1 MSARPRVYLT
11 GAGVVSP
18 LGTGLADN
26 LEGIRTGRRSTATI
40 ENFPTDTYPC
50 RLGAEARDRD
60 GVIRTAPGEDRKGI
74 FLATAVREML
84 EGHAGWN
91 ATPPALRSLHLG
103 TGIDHFDLEGL
114 VDATGGGAASDWRDH
129 LRRSH
134 TIAHEVATTWDI
146 GGERTVN
153 VAACV
158 ASTQAIGLAM
168 RQVRRRP
175 LKAAVT
181 GGCDSMLSPLH
192 YMGFHKL
199 GALSDWTGD
208 PGRACRP
215 FDRERCGIVLGEGAS
230 TYLVQ
235 SEETALPGT
244 ILAEIAGFASSMD
257 AWLVTDPEP
266 EGRRLAQAALAAI
279 HDAGLAPEDIDC
291 VHLHGTG
298 THKNDLA
305 ETAAMALVFDDRFR
319 QIPVFSLKGQ
329 VGHLVGACGALEI
342 LGVIHSLRHQEI
354 PVTVNSEVPDP
365 AIQLFV
371 QREAPLP
378 RRIRH
383 VLKLNAAFGGQNTA
397 LVLKA
402 P

>member
-1 MSARPRVYLT
+1 MNARPRIYLT

-26 LEGIRTGRRSTATI
+26 LEGIRTGRRATATI
-40 ENFPTDTYPC
+40 ENFPTVPYPC

-74 FLATAVREML
+74 FLATAVHEML

-114 VDATGGGAASDWRDH
+114 VDATAGGAASDWRDH
-129 LRRSH
+129 LQRSH
-134 TIAHEVATTWDI
+134 TAALQVATTWGV

-158 ASTQAIGLAM
+158 ASTQAMGLAM
-168 RQVRRRP
+168 RQVRRHP
-175 LKAAVT
+175 LKATVT

-199 GALSDWTGD
+199 GALSDWAGD

-215 FDRERCGIVLGEGAS
+215 FDRDRCGIVLGEGAS

-266 EGRRLAQAALAAI
+266 EGRRLALAALAAI
-279 HDAGLAPEDIDC
+279 HDAGLAPEAIDC

-305 ETAAMALVFDDRFR
+305 ETAAMALVFGDRFR

-365 AIQLFV
+365 AIPLFV
-371 QREAPLP
+371 QREAPLS
-378 RRIRH
+378 REIRH